1 MSEVSLHAVGDG
13 DEPDEKD
20 KDANSDRDEF
30 LQKAIDLAQHH
41 KKLSTSLLQRRLR
54 IGYPRAARLMDQ
66 LEDEGVV
73 GPGDGSKSRD
83 VIMNEA

>member
-30 LQKAIDLAQHH
+30 LQKA
-41 KKLSTSLLQRRLR
+41 
-54 IGYPRAARLMDQ
+54 
-66 LEDEGVV
+66 
-73 GPGDGSKSRD
+73 
-83 VIMNEA
+83 